1 MSLNVITIVINH
13 QLCMWVLKLGRTPL
27 HAVAASLFR
36 QNEQVV
42 NTLIK
47 AGADVNTTD
56 EVIINLHSVTT
67 S

>member
-1 MSLNVITIVINH
+1 MSLNVTTIVINH
-13 QLCMWVLKLGRTPL
+13 QLCMYILKLGRTPL
-27 HAVAASLFR
+27 HAVAASLFIE
-36 QNEQVV
+36 NEQVL

-56 EVIINLHSVTT
+56 EVTINLHSVTT

>member
-1 MSLNVITIVINH
+1 MCI
-13 QLCMWVLKLGRTPL
+13 LKLGRIPL
-27 HAVAASLFR
+27 HAVAASLFIE
-36 QNEQVV
+36 NEQVV

>member
-1 MSLNVITIVINH
+1 MLLNVITIVINY
-13 QLCMWVLKLGRTPL
+13 QLCMYILKSGRTPL
-27 HAVAASLFR
+27 HAVAASLFIE
-36 QNEQVV
+36 NEQVV

-47 AGADVNTTD
+47 AGADINTTD